1 MDDIV
6 YQCPEC
12 NFNAE
17 DLTELDVHLLEYHS
31 NTGNSGLKNSD
42 DYNYNDEYALEDEEE
57 ADIIIE
63 NEIPATFNQVLKF
76 KFMILLNY
84 ISLLLF

>member
-17 DLTELDVHLLEYHS
+17 DITELDEHLLEYHS
-31 NTGNSGLKNSD
+31 NTAAKNSQD
-42 DYNYNDEYALEDEEE
+42 FYNEEE
-57 ADIIIE
+57 IVEDDQQNFENHNNNNEEDDDILVD
-63 NEIPATFNQVLKF
+63 NESYQINQV
-76 KFMILLNY
+76 
-84 ISLLLF
+84 

>member
-17 DLTELDVHLLEYHS
+17 DITELDVHLLEYHS
-31 NTGNSGLKNSD
+31 NTVAKNSQ
-42 DYNYNDEYALEDEEE
+42 DYYNEEEIVEEDEQNFENNNHHHNNEE
-57 ADIIIE
+57 EDDDILVE
-63 NEIPATFNQVLKF
+63 NESYQINQV
-76 KFMILLNY
+76 
-84 ISLLLF
+84 